1 MLYLFDPS
9 IFLQFMV
16 QNFIF
21 LIVLV
26 HDLRKVKG
34 GLSDSDDREKILALT
49 PISITKIIDFRV
61 KEFFIWL
68 G

>member
-1 MLYLFDPS
+1 
-9 IFLQFMV
+9 MV

-34 GLSDSDDREKILALT
+34 GLSDSDDRERILALT
-49 PISITKIIDFRV
+49 SISIIKMIDFRV

>member
-21 LIVLV
+21 FIVLV

-34 GLSDSDDREKILALT
+34 RLSDSDDRERILALT
-49 PISITKIIDFRV
+49 PISITKMIDFRV
-61 KEFFIWL
+61 KEFFI
-68 G
+68 